1 MMAQA
6 TVSIGQKY
14 GLPPFSEDADFD
26 QWCFEVD
33 MWKLVTDLKPEKQ
46 GPMVFL
52 SLSPKIRQACSA
64 LSKDELKKDDGL
76 DKLITE
82 LRELYGVSNEQA
94 TFSAYEKFE
103 TFQWSKGMNINDYIN
118 EFEQLNQKLVTYKIE
133 LPSAVCAYQLLKNAN
148 LPKEKRDLA
157 RATVPDL
164 TYESMKKQ
172 TKAIYDQC
180 SASENKKVESS

>member
-33 MWKLVTDLKPEKQ
+33 MWKLVKDLKPEKQ
-46 GPMVFL
+46 GPMVF

-64 LSKDELKKDDGL
+64 FSKDELKKDDGL
-76 DKLITE
+76 DKLITK

-103 TFQWSKGMNINDYIN
+103 TFQRSEGMNINDYIN

-133 LPSAVCAYQLLKNAN
+133 LPSAVRAYQLLKM
-148 LPKEKRDLA
+148 R
-157 RATVPDL
+157 V
-164 TYESMKKQ
+164 YQKKNEVLLELQ
-172 TKAIYDQC
+172 YLILLMNQ
-180 SASENKKVESS
+180 